1 MLKIRYVLIVLVM
14 LLSPVT
20 HTTAQAD
27 VRFNISIFPE
37 LVVVSGYPVYYA
49 PHLDAN
55 YFFYDGLYWIYYDDD
70 WYSSYWYNG
79 PWWLVYREDV
89 PVYILRIP
97 VRYYR
102 HPPFY
107 FYGWYRD
114 APPRWDDHWG
124 HDWSQHRRGWDRWDR
139 RSVPPP
145 APPPVYQRQYS
156 GDRYPRQVEQQYELH
171 QKNYRYQPH
180 DPVVRQRYQE
190 QVAPRLPAQQERRRG
205 PDDRGDARQQ
215 GNQRFES
222 PQRRD
227 DDMRRSAPSSPP
239 QGRPEVQDQRRQQQP
254 GPDQRSD
261 QRGRQMRI
269 EPAQQATPGQRDI
282 PPAATRSQSPQT
294 GGMSI
299 ERSDTPSSQEGRRE
313 GQDRKQQTQQGID
326 KREQPQA
333 RSQESREQPREQ
345 PREQQRDRGD
355 RNEQQWGQEQGRG
368 LDRQNDRRDD
378 RRGDSRDDNRWN
390 N

>member
-14 LLSPVT
+14 LLCPVT
-20 HTTAQAD
+20 STSAQ
-27 VRFNISIFPE
+27 VNIRFNLSVFPD

-55 YFFYDGLYWIYYDDD
+55 YFFYDGLYWLYYDDE

-145 APPPVYQRQYS
+145 APPPDYQRQYS
-156 GDRYPRQVEQQYELH
+156 GDRYPRQVEQQYEIH

-190 QVAPRLPAQQERRRG
+190 QVAPRLPDQQERQRA
-205 PDDRGDARQQ
+205 PEDRGGARQQ
-215 GNQRFES
+215 DNQRFES

-227 DDMRRSAPSSPP
+227 EDMKRSAPSSPP
-239 QGRPEVQDQRRQQQP
+239 QGRPEVQEQRRQQQP

-269 EPAQQATPGQRDI
+269 EPAQQATPGQRDT
-282 PPAATRSQSPQT
+282 PAATRSQSPQT

-299 ERSDTPSSQEGRRE
+299 ERSTTPPSQDGRRE
-313 GQDRKQQTQQGID
+313 GQDRKQQSQQGLD
-326 KREQPQA
+326 KREQPQV
-333 RSQESREQPREQ
+333 RSQESRDQ
-345 PREQQRDRGD
+345 PREQQRDRNGG
-355 RNEQQWGQEQGRG
+355 NEQQRGQEQGRS

-378 RRGDSRDDNRWN
+378 RRSDSRDDNRWN

>member
-14 LLSPVT
+14 LLSPMT
-20 HTTAQAD
+20 STSAQAD
-27 VRFNISIFPE
+27 VRFNISIFPQ
-37 LVVVSGYPVYYA
+37 LVLVSGYPVYYA
-49 PHLDAN
+49 PYLDAN
-55 YFFYDGLYWIYYDDD
+55 YFFYDGLYWLYYDDE

-79 PWWLVYREDV
+79 PWWLVYPEDV

-139 RSVPPP
+139 RFVPPP

-156 GDRYPRQVEQQYELH
+156 GDRYPRLEQQYELH
-171 QKNYRYQPH
+171 QRNYRYQPR
-180 DPVVRQRYQE
+180 DPVVRQHYQE
-190 QVAPRLPAQQERRRG
+190 QVAPRSPNQQERQGSLEDRRG
-205 PDDRGDARQQ
+205 RQQ
-215 GNQRFES
+215 DNQRLES

-227 DDMRRSAPSSPP
+227 EDMRRSAPSSPP
-239 QGRPEVQDQRRQQQP
+239 QGRPEVQDQRQQQQP

-261 QRGRQMRI
+261 QRERQIRI
-269 EPAQQATPGQRDI
+269 EPAQQTAPGQRDV
-282 PPAATRSQSPQT
+282 PAATRSQSPQT
-294 GGMSI
+294 GGMTI
-299 ERSDTPSSQEGRRE
+299 ERSTTPPSQEGRRE
-313 GQDRKQQTQQGID
+313 GQDRKQQSQQGLD
-326 KREQPQA
+326 KREQPQI
-333 RSQESREQPREQ
+333 RSQESTREQT
-345 PREQQRDRGD
+345 REQQRDRDGG
-355 RNEQQWGQEQGRG
+355 NEQQRGQEQGRG
-368 LDRQNDRRDD
+368 LDRQNDRQHDNRND
-378 RRGDSRDDNRWN
+378 RRGNSRDDNRWN